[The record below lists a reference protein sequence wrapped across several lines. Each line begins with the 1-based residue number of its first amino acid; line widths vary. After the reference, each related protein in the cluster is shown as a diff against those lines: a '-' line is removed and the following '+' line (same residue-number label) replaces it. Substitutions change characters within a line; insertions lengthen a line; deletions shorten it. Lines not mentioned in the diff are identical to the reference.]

1 MRLVEMTEKMQPEF
15 SLFIAAS
22 DVPPSGREVRFEA
35 DEATRQRLAERFD
48 IVEITRLVGTAQVR
62 PYRKDGL
69 TLECRFEADLAQN
82 CVVTLEPVSE
92 HVSEEFRQRY
102 LPEKAIERAAREVP
116 GSEREIAIDI
126 EAEDAP
132 EPMEGGGID
141 VGEAVAERLALA
153 MDPYPRKPEASFE
166 TQPEEEDDAPEEKPN
181 PFAVLEKLKKN
192 Y

>member
-1 MRLVEMTEKMQPEF
+1 MTDKMQPEF
-15 SLFIAAS
+15 SLFIAVS
-22 DVPPSGREVRFEA
+22 DVPPSGKELRFEA
-35 DEATRQRLAERFD
+35 DEAARQRLAERFD
-48 IVEITRLVGTAQVR
+48 IVEITRLVGTAQLR

-92 HVSEEFRQRY
+92 HVREEFRQRY
-102 LPEKAIERAAREVP
+102 LPEKGIERVTREVP

-132 EPMEGGGID
+132 EPLEDGGINI
-141 VGEAVAERLALA
+141 GEAVAERLALA
-153 MDPYPRKPEASFE
+153 MNPYPRKPGVNFE
-166 TQPEEEDDAPEEKPN
+166 TQPVEEDDAPEEKPN

>member
-1 MRLVEMTEKMQPEF
+1 MTDKMQPEF
-15 SLFIAAS
+15 NLFIAAS
-22 DVPPSGREVRFEA
+22 DVPPSGKELRFEA
-35 DEATRQRLAERFD
+35 DGAARQRLAERFD
-48 IVEITRLVGTAQVR
+48 IVEITRLVGTAQLH

-102 LPEKAIERAAREVP
+102 LPEKEIERAAREVP

-126 EAEDAP
+126 EADDAP
-132 EPMEGGGID
+132 EPLEDGGINI
-141 VGEAVAERLALA
+141 GEAVAERLALA
-153 MDPYPRKPEASFE
+153 MNPYPRKPGVNFE
-166 TQPEEEDDAPEEKPN
+166 TQPVEEGDASEEKPN

>member
-1 MRLVEMTEKMQPEF
+1 MTEKIQPEF

-35 DEATRQRLAERFD
+35 DEATRQRLAKRFD
-48 IVEITRLVGTAQVR
+48 IVEISRLVGTAQVR

-141 VGEAVAERLALA
+141 IGEAVAERLALA
-153 MDPYPRKPEASFE
+153 MDPYPRKPDASFE